1 MELYI
6 HIPFCVRKC
15 AYCDF
20 LSAPADQGTIARYME
35 RLKEQLVQQAAF
47 LRDRNHEMAIKNG
60 VKTGIKTAEETAAD
74 TVNATTIDTV
84 FIGGGTPTILHAWQL
99 EDLLHTIQENYALA
113 ENVEFTV
120 EANPGTLTPGKARE
134 LAAGGVNRVSLGL
147 QSACEQELRLLG
159 RIHTYED
166 FLKSYELV
174 REAGITNL
182 NVDLMSALPGQT
194 LSSYEKTLQKVLLLH
209 PQHISAYSL
218 IIEENTPFY
227 EQYREDERLRDAGEI
242 PHLLPD
248 EESERAMYE
257 LTGEMLA
264 AHGYER
270 YEISNYAR
278 PGYECR
284 HNIGYWTGEPYLGV
298 GLGASSYIDACRYC
312 NTSDLDAYLAGD
324 FSAYERQQLSKE
336 DRMAEF
342 FYLGLRMTRGVEKA
356 AFVQR
361 FGMRAE
367 QVYGE
372 VLAQL
377 VGQQLLEDTGSG
389 YRFTPYGRDVSNQV
403 LYRFL

>member
-6 HIPFCVRKC
+6 HIPFCVKKC

-20 LSAPADQGTIARYME
+20 LSAPADQDTIARYME
-35 RLKEQLVQQAAF
+35 RLKEQLVEQAAL
-47 LRDRNHEMAIKNG
+47 LREQQNH
-60 VKTGIKTAEETAAD
+60 TR
-74 TVNATTIDTV
+74 IDTV
-84 FIGGGTPTILHAWQL
+84 FIGGGTPTILHARQL
-99 EDLLHTIQENYALA
+99 SELLETIQTNYALA
-113 ENVEFTV
+113 ENVEFTI
-120 EANPGTLTPGKARE
+120 EANPGTLTPGKAHA
-134 LAAGGVNRVSLGL
+134 LAQGGVNRVSLGL

-166 FLKSYELV
+166 FLHSYELL
-174 REAGITNL
+174 REAGIANL

-194 LSSYEKTLQKVLLLH
+194 IASYEKTLQRVLALH

-218 IIEENTPFY
+218 IIEEGTPFY
-227 EQYREDERLRDAGEI
+227 EQYREDEKLRDAGER
-242 PHLLPD
+242 PRLLPD

-257 LTGEMLA
+257 LTGELLA

-270 YEISNYAR
+270 YEISNYAK
-278 PGYECR
+278 PGYACR
-284 HNIGYWTGEPYLGV
+284 HNIGYWTGEPYLGL

-312 NTSDLDAYLAGD
+312 NTSDLDAYLTGD
-324 FSAYERQQLSKE
+324 FSPYERQQLSKE
-336 DRMAEF
+336 ECMAEF

-356 AFVQR
+356 AFVQH

-372 VLAQL
+372 VLTQL
-377 VGQQLLEDTGSG
+377 VEQRLLEDTGNS
-389 YRFTPYGRDVSNQV
+389 YRLTPYGRDVSNQV